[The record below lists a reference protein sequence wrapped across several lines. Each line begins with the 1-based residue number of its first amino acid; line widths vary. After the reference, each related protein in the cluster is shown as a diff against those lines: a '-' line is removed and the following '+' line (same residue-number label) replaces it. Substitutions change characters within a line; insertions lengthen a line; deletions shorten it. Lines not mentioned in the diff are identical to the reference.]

1 METTDQRCRGGLAS
15 SDSLQLFHAGTLRAD
30 DGSCQTNG
38 GRVLA
43 VVAQAESFDA
53 AFEQAYKGLS
63 QVRFAGMTY
72 RRDIG
77 HQVRSR

>member
-1 METTDQRCRGGLAS
+1 V
-15 SDSLQLFHAGTLRAD
+15 QLFHAGTRLAAD
-30 DGSCQTNG
+30 GRCVTAG

-43 VVAQAESFDA
+43 LVAQAADFDQ
-53 AFEQAYKGLS
+53 AFERAYDGLS
-63 QVRFAGMTY
+63 QVHYAGITY